1 MLLHKWENVLI
12 FLFFLPLLFILFI
25 VIFPYLW
32 SLAFYFVKFLEIKN
46 IYKILIIFSI
56 LNLILFSAYYAYYF
70 TEIGWLFGPLFAA
83 GLVAVPFYLWKLYKI
98 EKEEKDNALIQRMPT
113 LQDYFNKNKKR
124 FITNK
129 KMFFIGLFSVF
140 ISIWQIEVPQRIVFE
155 SLIEAKVILIDRDY
169 VVLED
174 KNNFGRTDNIAEG
187 KWESYDDLFGII
199 SFSKKDFY
207 ACDTIDCKG
216 KKKKIG
222 EIHSSSISESTLHCA
237 LKLGG
242 GCGLINASKS
252 DSYSLLEYLKQNQNK
267 QINKQGE
274 NKEF

>member
-1 MLLHKWENVLI
+1 MIVLMLLPFILLYSLIISYFCSVVIYRLCITRKYYNFFFAVLLYVASGI
-12 FLFFLPLLFILFI
+12 SSFLFGFLFCPLF
-25 VIFPYLW
+25 VW
-32 SLAFYFVKFLEIKN
+32 YFWRKKLKFL
-46 IYKILIIFSI
+46 KITLI
-56 LNLILFSAYYAYYF
+56 A
-70 TEIGWLFGPLFAA
+70 
-83 GLVAVPFYLWKLYKI
+83 
-98 EKEEKDNALIQRMPT
+98 
-113 LQDYFNKNKKR
+113 
-124 FITNK
+124 
-129 KMFFIGLFSVF
+129 SVCIMCLSF
-140 ISIWQIEVPQRIVFE
+140 WQAELPQRIVFE
-155 SLIEAKVILIDRDY
+155 SLIEAKVILSDRDY

-199 SFSKKDFY
+199 RFSKKDFY

-237 LKLGG
+237 LKLEG

-267 QINKQGE
+267 QINKQGK

>member
-1 MLLHKWENVLI
+1 MFLVVIPI
-12 FLFFLPLLFILFI
+12 FLALCVLFAYLYAYVPFGVLSLSKRLSVRISFFIFYAIFTLLIAFARLDIVVIMPYTIAI
-25 VIFPYLW
+25 VIL
-32 SLAFYFVKFLEIKN
+32 S
-46 IYKILIIFSI
+46 ILI
-56 LNLILFSAYYAYYF
+56 LKRKGYF
-70 TEIGWLFGPLFAA
+70 TNFTKARVAMA
-83 GLVAVPFYLWKLYKI
+83 GVCLLVF
-98 EKEEKDNALIQRMPT
+98 T
-113 LQDYFNKNKKR
+113 
-124 FITNK
+124 
-129 KMFFIGLFSVF
+129 
-140 ISIWQIEVPQRIVFE
+140 WQLEVQQRIAFE
-155 SLIEAKVILIDRDY
+155 SLIEAKVILSDRDY

-199 SFSKKDFY
+199 RFSKKDFY

-274 NKEF
+274 NNVTK

>member
-1 MLLHKWENVLI
+1 MFLIIIPI
-12 FLFFLPLLFILFI
+12 FLALCVLFAYLYAYVPFGVLSLSKRLSVRISFFIFYAIFTLLIAFARLDIVVLSPYAIAIAIL
-25 VIFPYLW
+25 
-32 SLAFYFVKFLEIKN
+32 S
-46 IYKILIIFSI
+46 ILI
-56 LNLILFSAYYAYYF
+56 LKRKGYF
-70 TEIGWLFGPLFAA
+70 TNFTKVRVAMA
-83 GLVAVPFYLWKLYKI
+83 GACLLVF
-98 EKEEKDNALIQRMPT
+98 T
-113 LQDYFNKNKKR
+113 
-124 FITNK
+124 
-129 KMFFIGLFSVF
+129 
-140 ISIWQIEVPQRIVFE
+140 WQLEVPQRIVFE
-155 SLIEAKVILIDRDY
+155 SLIEAKVILSDRDY

-199 SFSKKDFY
+199 RFSKKDFY

>member
-1 MLLHKWENVLI
+1 MAILI
-12 FLFFLPLLFILFI
+12 TWPFFLAFFVLFAYLYAYVPFGVLSLSKRLSVRISFFIFYAIFTLL
-25 VIFPYLW
+25 VIFFGFNVVLVIAVPIMIL
-32 SLAFYFVKFLEIKN
+32 S
-46 IYKILIIFSI
+46 ILI
-56 LNLILFSAYYAYYF
+56 LKRKGYF
-70 TEIGWLFGPLFAA
+70 TDFTKARVAMASVCL
-83 GLVAVPFYLWKLYKI
+83 LVF
-98 EKEEKDNALIQRMPT
+98 T
-113 LQDYFNKNKKR
+113 
-124 FITNK
+124 
-129 KMFFIGLFSVF
+129 
-140 ISIWQIEVPQRIVFE
+140 WQLEVPQRIVFE
-155 SLIEAKVILIDRDY
+155 SLIEAKVILSDRDY

-199 SFSKKDFY
+199 RFSKKDFY

-252 DSYSLLEYLKQNQNK
+252 DSYSLLEYLKQN
-267 QINKQGE
+267 
-274 NKEF
+274 